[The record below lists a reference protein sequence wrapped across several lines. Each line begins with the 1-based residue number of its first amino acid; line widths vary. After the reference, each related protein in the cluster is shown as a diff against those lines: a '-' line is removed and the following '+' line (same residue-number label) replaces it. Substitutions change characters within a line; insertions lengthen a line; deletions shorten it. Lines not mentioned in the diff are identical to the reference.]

1 MNDWKKVRSKAIIIE
16 ILAVFAIAVF
26 IVIGLLLQ
34 LHSNTILG
42 MISNNIDKNFALAIL
57 QIQAT
62 VDTLTISIIA
72 LISGCVSDS
81 SMGIVF
87 SDYYLNIRPYI
98 FKQKRI
104 IAGSILLLVTNIGF
118 YSIKW
123 YCFLLSIF
131 VVTIILILISTNEIY
146 LIFNGKR
153 LAEREIKEYICYVLS
168 KKCGYRK
175 KYTICM
181 EFVSDWKNI
190 ITLQSRENYE
200 NYKEVFMDGIIAL
213 LGYKTQESLTGI
225 NEICK
230 ETEYCFLNSENSIVK
245 ENGIELLEEIY
256 GNLHKFILDN
266 QKKINY
272 QKPFNLF
279 DETIRYVVDAIKE
292 MSPEKVQ
299 KCVRWDGFIECVQ
312 RITFCMGYDK
322 DNPEVELENT
332 YYFARYAGNYLSM
345 NYDKKYELY
354 WKQILERCFWTYTAN
369 IPKEGV
375 EGFLKAQCIVKFNYI
390 YGFIE
395 NGLYALVID
404 SFFCGAMAKDFYS
417 DDKYNVLLGLLVHCY
432 LYYITKS
439 ESGKVIEPEMRNYA
453 EKIVLHKE
461 VKRVYNMFISHLW
474 GNSNIFNVDILKQM
488 IKILSPYKR
497 FNEYSRGHLIIENVI
512 KEYYMFITLYLSNAY
527 NMPGLLERNLDD
539 EIYYGYI
546 YENKAESTK
555 QMLIGLYTLIDDRES
570 SEQEISAK
578 VELMYDGF
586 SAFEKRKF
594 KEKQMKKAVQNQI
607 RYIWNIDVDKVKN
620 HIREMVEGKLRE
632 KFKEII
638 FDSDEQGEVIE
649 IPLLSL
655 FDYTDSIKENC
666 ADRFCPDMYGQFSL
680 GLEWILKRQNVLDKV
695 DRIKDF
701 ADDRDYMNY
710 LQSNNLELLIGSK
723 YVLVNRD
730 YRLTHEFEK
739 LTEDWKV
746 IYTMFMKNGLALKKD
761 SIKVCIHSIEVT
773 IRPQSISDEKQ
784 NYNEET
790 KLYTYSI
797 YSGMPIDFEEHELE
811 AFLHDN
817 RKIMEIS
824 AKVSVK
830 VTKEKIGTLVM
841 GERGGLWG

>member
-42 MISNNIDKNFALAIL
+42 TISNNIDKNFALAIL

-168 KKCGYRK
+168 KKCGYGK
-175 KYTICM
+175 KYASM
-181 EFVSDWKNI
+181 YGFVSDWKNI
-190 ITLQSRENYE
+190 ITSQSKENYE

-746 IYTMFMKNGLALKKD
+746 IYTMFMENGLALKKD

>member
-16 ILAVFAIAVF
+16 ILAIFAIAVF

-34 LHSNTILG
+34 LYSNTILG
-42 MISNNIDKNFALAIL
+42 TISNNIDKNFALAIL

-292 MSPEKVQ
+292 MSPENVQ

-322 DNPEVELENT
+322 DNPEVGLENT

-395 NGLYALVID
+395 NGLYTLVID
-404 SFFCGAMAKDFYS
+404 SFF
-417 DDKYNVLLGLLVHCY
+417 L
-432 LYYITKS
+432 
-439 ESGKVIEPEMRNYA
+439 
-453 EKIVLHKE
+453 
-461 VKRVYNMFISHLW
+461 
-474 GNSNIFNVDILKQM
+474 
-488 IKILSPYKR
+488 
-497 FNEYSRGHLIIENVI
+497 RG
-512 KEYYMFITLYLSNAY
+512 
-527 NMPGLLERNLDD
+527 
-539 EIYYGYI
+539 YG
-546 YENKAESTK
+546 E
-555 QMLIGLYTLIDDRES
+555 
-570 SEQEISAK
+570 
-578 VELMYDGF
+578 GF
-586 SAFEKRKF
+586 
-594 KEKQMKKAVQNQI
+594 
-607 RYIWNIDVDKVKN
+607 
-620 HIREMVEGKLRE
+620 
-632 KFKEII
+632 
-638 FDSDEQGEVIE
+638 
-649 IPLLSL
+649 L
-655 FDYTDSIKENC
+655 F
-666 ADRFCPDMYGQFSL
+666 G
-680 GLEWILKRQNVLDKV
+680 
-695 DRIKDF
+695 
-701 ADDRDYMNY
+701 
-710 LQSNNLELLIGSK
+710 
-723 YVLVNRD
+723 
-730 YRLTHEFEK
+730 
-739 LTEDWKV
+739 
-746 IYTMFMKNGLALKKD
+746 
-761 SIKVCIHSIEVT
+761 
-773 IRPQSISDEKQ
+773 
-784 NYNEET
+784 
-790 KLYTYSI
+790 
-797 YSGMPIDFEEHELE
+797 
-811 AFLHDN
+811 
-817 RKIMEIS
+817 
-824 AKVSVK
+824 
-830 VTKEKIGTLVM
+830 
-841 GERGGLWG
+841 

>member
-42 MISNNIDKNFALAIL
+42 TISNNIDKNFALAIL

-168 KKCGYRK
+168 KKCGYGK
-175 KYTICM
+175 KYASM
-181 EFVSDWKNI
+181 YGFVSDWKNI
-190 ITLQSRENYE
+190 ITSQSKENYE

-432 LYYITKS
+432 LYYITKP

-746 IYTMFMKNGLALKKD
+746 IYTMFMENGLALKKD

-797 YSGMPIDFEEHELE
+797 YSGMLID
-811 AFLHDN
+811 
-817 RKIMEIS
+817 
-824 AKVSVK
+824 V
-830 VTKEKIGTLVM
+830 
-841 GERGGLWG
+841 

>member
-1 MNDWKKVRSKAIIIE
+1 M
-16 ILAVFAIAVF
+16 
-26 IVIGLLLQ
+26 
-34 LHSNTILG
+34 
-42 MISNNIDKNFALAIL
+42 
-57 QIQAT
+57 
-62 VDTLTISIIA
+62 
-72 LISGCVSDS
+72 
-81 SMGIVF
+81 
-87 SDYYLNIRPYI
+87 NIRPYI

-395 NGLYALVID
+395 NGLYTLVID

-488 IKILSPYKR
+488 IKILSPYKQ

-797 YSGMPIDFEEHELE
+797 YSGMLIDFEEHELE

>member
-1 MNDWKKVRSKAIIIE
+1 MYYQKN
-16 ILAVFAIAVF
+16 AV
-26 IVIGLLLQ
+26 
-34 LHSNTILG
+34 TE
-42 MISNNIDKNFALAIL
+42 KN
-57 QIQAT
+57 
-62 VDTLTISIIA
+62 
-72 LISGCVSDS
+72 
-81 SMGIVF
+81 M
-87 SDYYLNIRPYI
+87 
-98 FKQKRI
+98 
-104 IAGSILLLVTNIGF
+104 LV
-118 YSIKW
+118 
-123 YCFLLSIF
+123 
-131 VVTIILILISTNEIY
+131 
-146 LIFNGKR
+146 
-153 LAEREIKEYICYVLS
+153 
-168 KKCGYRK
+168 
-175 KYTICM
+175 CM

-190 ITLQSRENYE
+190 ITSQSKENYE

-375 EGFLKAQCIVKFNYI
+375 EGFLKAQCIVKFNYT

-461 VKRVYNMFISHLW
+461 VKRMYNMFISHLW

-746 IYTMFMKNGLALKKD
+746 IYTMFMENGLALKKD

-824 AKVSVK
+824 ANPVFISLCKDWLCSLYRKPTSHTHYRLNFLQSIVNTGAAGIPS
-830 VTKEKIGTLVM
+830 
-841 GERGGLWG
+841 

>member
-1 MNDWKKVRSKAIIIE
+1 M
-16 ILAVFAIAVF
+16 LC
-26 IVIGLLLQ
+26 
-34 LHSNTILG
+34 TI
-42 MISNNIDKNFALAIL
+42 
-57 QIQAT
+57 
-62 VDTLTISIIA
+62 
-72 LISGCVSDS
+72 
-81 SMGIVF
+81 
-87 SDYYLNIRPYI
+87 
-98 FKQKRI
+98 
-104 IAGSILLLVTNIGF
+104 
-118 YSIKW
+118 
-123 YCFLLSIF
+123 
-131 VVTIILILISTNEIY
+131 
-146 LIFNGKR
+146 
-153 LAEREIKEYICYVLS
+153 
-168 KKCGYRK
+168 KKCGYGK
-175 KYTICM
+175 KYASM
-181 EFVSDWKNI
+181 YGFVSDWKNI
-190 ITLQSRENYE
+190 ITSQSKENYE

-746 IYTMFMKNGLALKKD
+746 IYTMFMENGLALKKD